1 MKILALKNNGTF
13 MSIWLVRFT
22 AIVMVFLLGLTI
34 FVTFTNTSSSNKP
47 IVQSIVV
54 LFVLIFLFKL
64 IFTNIVYLTKE
75 GFKVEGFFFCHYY
88 SYEDYR
94 GISNLFPYIETLF
107 IEFSNG
113 EKYHLIVRDIR
124 AKDIRSLFYDP
135 SETIKELNSI
145 IEEYKNNV

>member
-1 MKILALKNNGTF
+1 MKILALKNKGTF

-22 AIVMVFLLGLTI
+22 ALIMGFLLGLTV
-34 FVTFTNTSSSNKP
+34 FVTFTGSSNKP
-47 IVQSIVV
+47 IIQFIVV
-54 LFVLIFLFKL
+54 LFIAIFLFKL

-124 AKDIRSLFYDP
+124 AKDIRNLFYDP

-145 IEEYKNNV
+145 IKEYKNNV